1 LPPEEIWL
9 TESTI
14 GGAGYVES
22 VLAKYS
28 EDPRR
33 FFHLLEAEL
42 EPSDLE
48 EVDIQLQTLL
58 ALASSTNSVSSDPDV
73 QRSLDSVRNGKS
85 HQEIVNKFSEFRNL
99 LQEKGIYT
107 SHAVMSAISA
117 RILRPGTSMM
127 TDNLMHSLME
137 DWAFAENQ
145 INLEISPRVF
155 ALLNSDDTRL
165 ENSFG
170 QTHHLPTSR
179 SQLRSWRFFTLVGL
193 FWPRGSDVRA
203 EALGFFNPFSPVP
216 RCDRQLLLSIC
227 PNEIRDVT
235 LDESS
240 LETVRQQLTDV
251 LTSDGVVSLSC
262 STSNISELRTT
273 ITDLMINPLV
283 LDNLIVHPRVRG
295 CRRRGPAISLLL
307 DLPEAVQ

>member
-1 LPPEEIWL
+1 M
-9 TESTI
+9 
-14 GGAGYVES
+14 
-22 VLAKYS
+22 
-28 EDPRR
+28 
-33 FFHLLEAEL
+33 
-42 EPSDLE
+42 
-48 EVDIQLQTLL
+48 
-58 ALASSTNSVSSDPDV
+58 SSDPDV